1 MKQSIL
7 KLKENQKVRYIVVGG
22 SSFAVEFA
30 LFAALEKAGANLFVS
45 NSLSF
50 LAGLLMS
57 FWLHK
62 QWSFAGDHKMQ
73 TGKQF
78 ASYAALAGANL
89 VLTNVI
95 IGVLVNA
102 ADVPELGAK
111 VLTMFVIVIW
121 NFFFMSKLIFK
132 QAELS

>member
-1 MKQSIL
+1 MKQRIL
-7 KLKENQKVRYIVVGG
+7 KLTENQKIRYIVVGG
-22 SSFAVEFA
+22 SSFAVEFS
-30 LFAALEKAGANLFVS
+30 LFAVLEKAGTNLFVA

-78 ASYAALAGANL
+78 VSYVILAGTNL
-89 VLTNVI
+89 VLTNII
-95 IGVLVNA
+95 IGLLVNA
-102 ADVPELGAK
+102 VGLPGLGAK
-111 VLTMFVIVIW
+111 VLTMFAIVIW
-121 NFFFMSKLIFK
+121 NFFFMSRLIFK
-132 QAELS
+132 QAEVN

>member
-1 MKQSIL
+1 MKQRIL
-7 KLKENQKVRYIVVGG
+7 KLTENQKIRYLVVGG

-30 LFAALEKAGANLFVS
+30 LFAVLTKASANLFVA

-78 ASYAALAGANL
+78 ASYALLAAINL

-95 IGVLVNA
+95 IGILVNA

-111 VLTMFVIVIW
+111 VLTMFAIVIW
-121 NFFFMSKLIFK
+121 NFFFMSRLIFK
-132 QAELS
+132 QAELN

>member
-1 MKQSIL
+1 MKKRIL
-7 KLKENQKVRYIVVGG
+7 KLTENQKIRYLVVGG
-22 SSFAVEFA
+22 SSFAVEFS
-30 LFAALEKAGANLFVS
+30 LFAVLEKAGANLFVA

-73 TGKQF
+73 AGKQF
-78 ASYAALAGANL
+78 ASYALLAGINL
-89 VLTNVI
+89 VLTNII
-95 IGVLVNA
+95 IGVLVNGA
-102 ADVPELGAK
+102 GVPELGAK
-111 VLTMFVIVIW
+111 VLTMLAIVCW

-132 QAELS
+132 QAEVN